1 LLFAASHFSSLFLDK
16 EYTMEYALI
25 WHYHHGSE
33 EIDCFDDAEEAKRM
47 RVEYEMAYGG
57 TVTIKRRRS

>member
-1 LLFAASHFSSLFLDK
+1 M
-16 EYTMEYALI
+16 YVLI

-33 EIDCFDDAEEAKRM
+33 EIDSFDDVEEANRM

-57 TVTIKRRRS
+57 TVTVERERDCNG

>member
-1 LLFAASHFSSLFLDK
+1 
-16 EYTMEYALI
+16 MEYALI

-57 TVTIKRRRS
+57 TVTIKRRGS